1 MPTLK
6 PKSEPPRPPKPESF
20 YFSPASPPSGD
31 RAELVQQFMAKG
43 LNQEAAEKDADHM
56 IYLRKIFAKQARR
69 RAAGYGY
76 GISIR
81 NESGSLRYR
90 GNVKTEEE
98 EAAAFNRVIEALDG
112 VVMPDDA
119 FDEEQ

>member
-43 LNQEAAEKDADHM
+43 INQEAAEKDADHM
-56 IYLRKIFAKQARR
+56 LFLRKIYAKSRRR
-69 RAAGYGY
+69 RAAGY